1 MVSDRG
7 MVIMDVQID
16 SKDYFKDSPAV
27 VASRTIAALRHRG
40 SGIILMH
47 DIHKRTAAMLPAL
60 LTQLKAEGYK
70 VVHLIYKKP
79 ARKPLLVAS
88 LD

>member
-1 MVSDRG
+1 M
-7 MVIMDVQID
+7 
-16 SKDYFKDSPAV
+16 
-27 VASRTIAALRHRG
+27 VASRTIEALRHRG

-70 VVHLIYKKP
+70 VVHLRYKAPQKWP
-79 ARKPLLVAS
+79 MLVAA
-88 LD
+88 L